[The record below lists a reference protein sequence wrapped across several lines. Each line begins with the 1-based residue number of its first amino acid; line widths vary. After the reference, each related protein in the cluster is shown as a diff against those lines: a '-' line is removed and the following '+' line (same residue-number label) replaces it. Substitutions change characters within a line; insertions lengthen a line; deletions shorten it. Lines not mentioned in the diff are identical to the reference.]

1 MKTDIQIQQDVQAEL
16 KRHPF
21 LNASEIGVAVKN
33 GIVTL
38 SGNVDSYSKKRIAEK
53 AAKSVEGVKAVAED
67 ILIRLFP
74 DSFKSDS
81 DLAAA
86 VLNALKWHSA
96 VPDKKLHVKVEDG
109 WITLEGT
116 VEWGFQKEA
125 AESAIE
131 NLNGVK
137 GVINNIAIDS
147 KVEARDVIK
156 HITGAFHRSATIDA
170 GKIIVESVG
179 DKVILRGKVRS
190 IAESQDAEDAAWLT
204 NGVHHVDNRL
214 EIEVPVAV
222 F

>member
-21 LNASEIGVAVKN
+21 LHASEIGVAVKN

-38 SGNVDSYSKKRIAEK
+38 SGNVDAYSKKRIAEK
-53 AAKSVEGVKAVAED
+53 AAKSVEGVQAVVED
-67 ILIRLFP
+67 ILVRLFP
-74 DSFKSDS
+74 DSSRNDS

-96 VPDKKLHVKVEDG
+96 VPDKNIHIKVEDG

-125 AESAIE
+125 AENAIE

-137 GVINNIAIDS
+137 GVINAIAIDS
-147 KVEARDVIK
+147 KIEARDVVKQIV
-156 HITGAFHRSATIDA
+156 GAFHRSATIDS
-170 GKIIVESVG
+170 GNIKVDSVG

-190 IAESQDAEDAAWLT
+190 IAERQDAENAAWLT
-204 NGVHHVDNRL
+204 AGVHHVDNQL
-214 EIEVPVAV
+214 QVEVPVAAY
-222 F
+222 